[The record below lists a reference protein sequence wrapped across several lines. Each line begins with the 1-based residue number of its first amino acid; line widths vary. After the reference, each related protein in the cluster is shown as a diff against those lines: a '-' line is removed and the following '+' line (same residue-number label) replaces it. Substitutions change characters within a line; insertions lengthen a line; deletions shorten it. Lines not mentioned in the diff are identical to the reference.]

1 MHPRLKNIVFH
12 KLNKDLSKCE
22 IILAENQSIWFIDR
36 DRKYWYFELE
46 KCGKLWWRYEFFTE
60 FFTFFS
66 LEHTSFQRL
75 LSQWVEGILN
85 RKVVRINENHQ
96 GSPLW
101 MEGILSREVVATV
114 EMGNAW
120 SGVTEGVLNHG
131 YRKGSRKVEEALN
144 HSENTN
150 IGGRYNK
157 PRRVDEVLNHGVK
170 KTDNFYGERSS
181 KIEEVLNREINEI
194 DGGELFDNGAIDKIL
209 NRSVESSAFLEGE
222 FVPVIENVLNNQ
234 VVSTEHGFQTI
245 PHQINKVL
253 KTLPDLNSQLSKV
266 DVILNQ
272 KS

>member
-66 LEHTSFQRL
+66 LEDTSFQHL

-85 RKVVRINENHQ
+85 REVVRINENHQ
-96 GSPLW
+96 GSALW
-101 MEGILSREVVATV
+101 MDYILSCEVATV
-114 EMGNAW
+114 EVGLTS
-120 SGVTEGVLNHG
+120 SGVTEDVLRHG
-131 YRKGSRKVEEALN
+131 YRKGSRKVEETLN

-150 IGGRYNK
+150 IEGRYNK
-157 PRRVDEVLNHGVK
+157 PRRVDEVLNCGVN

-194 DGGELFDNGAIDKIL
+194 DGGELFDDGALDNIL
-209 NRSVESSAFLEGE
+209 NRSVESAAFLEGE

-266 DVILNQ
+266 DVVLNQ

>member
-85 RKVVRINENHQ
+85 REVVTINENHQ
-96 GSPLW
+96 GSASW
-101 MEGILSREVVATV
+101 MDYILSSEVVTTDYGGLIPSCDV
-114 EMGNAW
+114 EDI
-120 SGVTEGVLNHG
+120 LN
-131 YRKGSRKVEEALN
+131 R
-144 HSENTN
+144 
-150 IGGRYNK
+150 
-157 PRRVDEVLNHGVK
+157 GVK

-194 DGGELFDNGAIDKIL
+194 DGGELFDDGALDKIL
-209 NRSVESSAFLEGE
+209 NRSVESAAFLEGE

-266 DVILNQ
+266 DFVLNQ

>member
-36 DRKYWYFELE
+36 ANKYWYFELE

-85 RKVVRINENHQ
+85 REVVRINENHQ

-101 MEGILSREVVATV
+101 MDYILSSEVVTTDYAGLIPSCDV
-114 EMGNAW
+114 EDI
-120 SGVTEGVLNHG
+120 LN
-131 YRKGSRKVEEALN
+131 R
-144 HSENTN
+144 
-150 IGGRYNK
+150 
-157 PRRVDEVLNHGVK
+157 GVK

-194 DGGELFDNGAIDKIL
+194 DGGELFDDGALDKIL
-209 NRSVESSAFLEGE
+209 NRSVESAAFLEGE

-266 DVILNQ
+266 DVVLNQ

>member
-36 DRKYWYFELE
+36 ANKYWYFELE

-85 RKVVRINENHQ
+85 REVVRINENHQ

-101 MEGILSREVVATV
+101 MDYILSSEVVTTDYAGLIPSCDV
-114 EMGNAW
+114 EDI
-120 SGVTEGVLNHG
+120 LN
-131 YRKGSRKVEEALN
+131 R
-144 HSENTN
+144 
-150 IGGRYNK
+150 
-157 PRRVDEVLNHGVK
+157 GVK

-194 DGGELFDNGAIDKIL
+194 DGGELFDDGALDKIL
-209 NRSVESSAFLEGE
+209 NRSVESAAFLEGE

-253 KTLPDLNSQLSKV
+253 KTLPDLNSQFSKV
-266 DVILNQ
+266 DVVLNQ

>member
-36 DRKYWYFELE
+36 ANKYWYFELE

-85 RKVVRINENHQ
+85 REVVRINENHQ
-96 GSPLW
+96 GSALW
-101 MEGILSREVVATV
+101 MDYILSSEVVTTDYSGLIPSCDV
-114 EMGNAW
+114 EDI
-120 SGVTEGVLNHG
+120 LN
-131 YRKGSRKVEEALN
+131 R
-144 HSENTN
+144 
-150 IGGRYNK
+150 
-157 PRRVDEVLNHGVK
+157 GVK

-194 DGGELFDNGAIDKIL
+194 DGGELFDDGALDKIL
-209 NRSVESSAFLEGE
+209 NRSVESAAFLEGE

-266 DVILNQ
+266 DVVLNQ

>member
-85 RKVVRINENHQ
+85 REVVRINENHQ
-96 GSPLW
+96 GSALW
-101 MEGILSREVVATV
+101 MDYILSSEVVTTDYGGLIPSCDV
-114 EMGNAW
+114 EDILNR
-120 SGVTEGVLNHG
+120 GVN
-131 YRKGSRKVEEALN
+131 
-144 HSENTN
+144 
-150 IGGRYNK
+150 
-157 PRRVDEVLNHGVK
+157 

-181 KIEEVLNREINEI
+181 KIEGVLNREINEI
-194 DGGELFDNGAIDKIL
+194 DGGELFDDGALDKIL
-209 NRSVESSAFLEGE
+209 NRSVESAAFLEGE

>member
-85 RKVVRINENHQ
+85 REVVRINENHQ

-101 MEGILSREVVATV
+101 MDYILSSEVVTTDYGGLIPSCDV
-114 EMGNAW
+114 EDILNR
-120 SGVTEGVLNHG
+120 GVN
-131 YRKGSRKVEEALN
+131 
-144 HSENTN
+144 
-150 IGGRYNK
+150 
-157 PRRVDEVLNHGVK
+157 

-181 KIEEVLNREINEI
+181 KIEEVLNR
-194 DGGELFDNGAIDKIL
+194 
-209 NRSVESSAFLEGE
+209 
-222 FVPVIENVLNNQ
+222 
-234 VVSTEHGFQTI
+234 
-245 PHQINKVL
+245 
-253 KTLPDLNSQLSKV
+253 
-266 DVILNQ
+266 
-272 KS
+272 